1 MKEKCDYHHVL
12 LLAMELKPSFSALP
26 YGKHLHFTEDGKRP
40 LLILADVTATTFDV
54 CFSLP
59 LLVN

>member
-1 MKEKCDYHHVL
+1 
-12 LLAMELKPSFSALP
+12 MELKPSFSALP